1 MNKIEFYLAAV
12 GIVLG
17 IAIGCVISTYVI
29 KKHDE
34 CQYLE
39 QENQQL
45 RQLRDILIEQQD
57 PYRNDTLSVST
68 DTLTQPNQIDSC
80 DLCCDF

>member
-1 MNKIEFYLAAV
+1 MNKIEFYLAAI

-39 QENQQL
+39 QENQLL
-45 RQLRDILIEQQD
+45 RNMLIEQQD
-57 PYRNDTLSVST
+57 PYRP